1 MFAGRHHRAVSGLT
15 VAAVILAACGTG
27 GPTSAERPEDDALDP
42 TLVVATP
49 TPVAAPTPA
58 TTDYTIVAGDTLS
71 GIATSFG
78 VSIDELLEV
87 NGMSIDSVLNVGE
100 VMRIPIPV
108 VTDTLPADDSA
119 GGTDRVLTTYT
130 VAVGDTLGTIA
141 DRFDT
146 TIAELLELNTGLDT
160 TTVLNVG
167 DMLEVPVPSASAP
180 ETAPEGPVPAPGSN
194 RLELDE
200 YVVVAG
206 DTIGGIADRFGL
218 TIGELLEANNLT
230 ADSVLQVG
238 QVLTIPEL

>member
-1 MFAGRHHRAVSGLT
+1 LGLT
-15 VAAVILAACGTG
+15 IASVILAACGTG

-58 TTDYTIVAGDTLS
+58 TTDYTIVAGDTLG

-87 NGMSIDSVLNVGE
+87 NGMTIDTVLNVGE

-108 VTDTLPADDSA
+108 VAETLPADDSA
-119 GGTDRVLTTYT
+119 TGTDRVLTTYT

-146 TIAELLELNTGLDT
+146 SIDELLELNTGLDV
-160 TTVLNVG
+160 TTVLAVG

-200 YVVVAG
+200 YVVVSG
-206 DTIGGIADRFGL
+206 DTVGGIADRFGL

-230 ADSVLQVG
+230 TDSVLQVG